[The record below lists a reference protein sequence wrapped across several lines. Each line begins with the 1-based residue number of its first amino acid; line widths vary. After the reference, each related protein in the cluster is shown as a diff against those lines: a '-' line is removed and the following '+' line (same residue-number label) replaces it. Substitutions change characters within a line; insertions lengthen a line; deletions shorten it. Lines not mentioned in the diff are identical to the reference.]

1 MGKLFKGFVA
11 VLGMVLFFA
20 FGAFVADAAGFGEY
34 AVHTG
39 VAFTAM
45 AMVPMDLKGTLAST
59 PNVAALAG
67 YAGKYE
73 KKIFSALRNALDI
86 LKDTT
91 VIPGIKN
98 KLNLTKLE
106 VAEGV
111 RAYREDFDAG
121 DNDLKYTPRVIETEL
136 LKRDLRINPLKYR
149 PTWMSEVMK
158 PGVNPQDLPF
168 AQFVFD
174 SIAKKVASEINDNAY
189 LAVKGDG
196 STVAKSF
203 DGLGTIIAK
212 EITDGNLVPVAT
224 GVPTANNAVSIAET
238 MMKSMPVAY
247 RNNGFDIL
255 CSYAYWD
262 LYQENYRERF
272 GKELMTNSD
281 GFFFIDSTKKKVK
294 LTPVTWMKDSMR
306 LIASP
311 IQNIITGV
319 DAVADFDRL
328 LAETKF
334 ELLELRMLFALGF
347 QIRDLEAMRVNDQA

>member
-20 FGAFVADAAGFGEY
+20 FGAFVANAAGFGEY

-39 VAFTAM
+39 AVFTAM
-45 AMVPMDLKGTLAST
+45 SLVPMDLSGTLATT

-73 KKIFSALRNALDI
+73 KKIFSALRNSLDL

-98 KLNLTKLE
+98 KLNLSKLV

-111 RAYREDFDAG
+111 RAYREAFDAG
-121 DNDLKYTPRVIETEL
+121 EDDLEYTPRVINTEL
-136 LKRDLRINPLKYR
+136 LKRDIRINHLKYR
-149 PTWMSEVMK
+149 ETWMSEVMK

-168 AQFVFD
+168 AQYVFET
-174 SIAKKVASEINDNAY
+174 IAKQVASEVNNNAY

-196 STVAKSF
+196 STVAKTF
-203 DGLGTIIAK
+203 DGFGTIIAK

-238 MMKSMPVAY
+238 MMKSMPVVY
-247 RNNGFDIL
+247 RNNGFDIT
-255 CSYAYWD
+255 CSYAFWD
-262 LYQENYRERF
+262 LYQDNYRERF

-281 GFFFIDSTKKKVK
+281 GFYFIDSTKKKVK
-294 LTPVTWMKDSMR
+294 LKPVTWMNDSMR
-306 LIASP
+306 LISTP
-311 IQNIITGV
+311 VENIITGV
-319 DAVADFDRL
+319 DAVADFDKIL
-328 LAETKF
+328 TETRF
-334 ELLELRMLFALGF
+334 ELLDIRMLFQLGSQF
-347 QIRDLEAMRVNDQA
+347 RDLEALRVNDQA

>member
-1 MGKLFKGFVA
+1 MGKLFKSFVA
-11 VLGMVLFFA
+11 VLGMVLFFV
-20 FGAFVADAAGFGEY
+20 FGAFTASAAGFGEY
-34 AVHTG
+34 AIHTG
-39 VAFTAM
+39 AAFTAM
-45 AMVPMDLKGTLAST
+45 SLIPMDLRGTLAST

-73 KKIFSALRNALDI
+73 KKIFSTLRNALDI

-121 DNDLKYTPRVIETEL
+121 DNDLTYTPRVIETEL
-136 LKRDLRINPLKYR
+136 LKRDMRINPLKYR
-149 PTWMSEVMK
+149 ETWMSEVMK

-168 AQFVFD
+168 AQYVF
-174 SIAKKVASEINDNAY
+174 SAIAEQVASEINNSAY

-196 STVAKSF
+196 STVAKTF
-203 DGLGTIIAK
+203 NGHGTIIAN
-212 EITDGNLVPVAT
+212 EITAGNIVPIVT
-224 GVPTANNAVSIAET
+224 GVPTANNAVEIAEE
-238 MMKSMPVAY
+238 MMKSMPVKY
-247 RNNGFDIL
+247 RQHGFDIL

-262 LYQENYRERF
+262 LYQANYRERF
-272 GKELMTNSD
+272 GKELMTNTD

-294 LTPVTWMKDSMR
+294 LNPVTWMNDSMR

-319 DAVADFDRL
+319 DAVGDFDRIL
-328 LAETKF
+328 TETRF
-334 ELLELRMLFALGF
+334 ELLDLRMLFALGC
-347 QIRDLEAMRVNDQA
+347 QIRDLAALRVNDQA